1 MTDTEITIPRVLT
14 VAGSDSSGG
23 AGIEADLK
31 VITANGCYGMTAIT
45 ALTAQNTLGID
56 NIHYIPGPFLRSCLE
71 AVLSDIGA
79 DVVKT
84 GMLGS
89 EENVFVVAEILQK
102 YGITKTVI
110 DPVMVSTTGSKL
122 LPEGAV
128 NAIREKLF
136 PLALLLTPNI
146 PEAMQFLPGH
156 QPLDSLDRLISAA
169 KLLGGMGPKNILL
182 KGGHLP
188 FHRTE
193 GGYVPAGKEEEK
205 ETMIDVFWDG
215 NDLALIE
222 SPYVNTRNT
231 HGTGCSLA
239 SAIASNLARGM
250 EVPEAVRAGCSYVS
264 AGISSASM
272 LGRGHGP
279 INHLHSNYIMPFSP
293 FVFFPHSNPILIAH
307 SGRFVDY
314 LLNHPSV
321 KPIWHEYTHH
331 PFTIQLGAGTLRRK
345 SFQHYLIQ
353 DYLFLIQFARAN
365 SLAGYK
371 STSTAAIS
379 KTASI
384 VQYVVA
390 ETVLHLDYC
399 SRFGLTQAQVE
410 ETEES
415 LACTAY
421 TRFVLDIGMSQD
433 FFALQVA
440 MAPCLLGYQEIALRL
455 AKDGKKDGNI
465 YWEWVENY
473 SGKGYG
479 EAVTRGRELLEGSAQ
494 DVGVKRIGELVAI
507 FAKAT
512 KMESNFWEMGLECS

>member
-1 MTDTEITIPRVLT
+1 MPNVGRTIPRVLA
-14 VAGSDSSGG
+14 VAGSDPSGG

-45 ALTAQNTLGID
+45 ALTAQNTLGVD
-56 NIHYIPGPFLRSCLE
+56 DIHHIPGPFLRSCLE
-71 AVLSDIGA
+71 AVLSDVGT

-89 EENVFVVAEILQK
+89 EENILVVAEILQK

-110 DPVMVSTTGSKL
+110 DPVMISTTGSKL
-122 LPEGAV
+122 LPESAV
-128 NAIREKLF
+128 NAVREKLF

-146 PEAMQFLPGH
+146 PEAIQLLPGH
-156 QPLDSLDRLISAA
+156 QPLNSIDGLISAA
-169 KLLGGMGPKNILL
+169 KVLGGMGPKNVLL

-188 FHRTE
+188 FRRAE
-193 GGYVPAGKEEEK
+193 GGYVPAEKEEEK

-215 NDLALIE
+215 TDFALIE

-239 SAIASNLARGM
+239 SAIASNLACGM
-250 EVPEAVRAGCSYVS
+250 ETPEAVRAGCSYVS
-264 AGISSASM
+264 AGISSALT

-279 INHLHSNYIMPFSP
+279 INHLHSNYIMPFAP
-293 FVFFPHSNPILIAH
+293 
-307 SGRFVDY
+307 GRFVDY
-314 LLNHPSV
+314 LLSHPSV

-331 PFTIQLGAGTLRRK
+331 PFTTQLGAGILRK
-345 SFQHYLIQ
+345 ESFQHYIIQ

-371 STSTAAIS
+371 SASIAGIS

-384 VQYVVA
+384 VQYMVA
-390 ETVLHLDYC
+390 ETALHLDYC
-399 SRFGLTQAQVE
+399 SRFGLTQSQVE
-410 ETEES
+410 EAEES

-440 MAPCLLGYQEIALRL
+440 MAPCLLGYQEVALRL
-455 AKDGKKDGNI
+455 AKEGKKDGNI
-465 YWEWVENY
+465 YWEWVESY
-473 SGKGYG
+473 SGKDYG
-479 EAVTRGRELLEGSAQ
+479 EAVVRGRELLESFAQ
-494 DVGVKRIGELVAI
+494 DVGVKRIGELLAI

-512 KMESNFWEMGLECS
+512 KMERNFWGMGLECS

>member
-1 MTDTEITIPRVLT
+1 MADTKRTIPRVLT

-45 ALTAQNTLGID
+45 ALTAQNTLGVD
-56 NIHYIPGPFLRSCLE
+56 SIHYIPGSFLRGCLE

-89 EENVFVVAEILQK
+89 EENVFVVAETLQK

-128 NAIREKLF
+128 NAVREKLF
-136 PLALLLTPNI
+136 PLALILTPNI
-146 PEAMQFLPGH
+146 PEAIQFLPGH

-169 KLLGGMGPKNILL
+169 KVLGGMGPKNILL

-188 FHRTE
+188 FRRSE

-215 NDLALIE
+215 NDLALVE

-250 EVPEAVRAGCSYVS
+250 EVPEAVRAGCNYVS
-264 AGISSASM
+264 AGISSALM

-293 FVFFPHSNPILIAH
+293 
-307 SGRFVDY
+307 GRFVDY

-321 KPIWHEYTHH
+321 KPIWHAYTHH
-331 PFTIQLGAGTLRRK
+331 PFTTQLGAGTLRRK
-345 SFQHYLIQ
+345 SFQNYIVQ

-384 VQYVVA
+384 IQYVVA

-399 SRFGLTQAQVE
+399 SRFGLTQTQVE

-433 FFALQVA
+433 LFALQVA
-440 MAPCLLGYQEIALRL
+440 MAPCLLGYQEVALRL
-455 AKDGKKDGNI
+455 AKEGKKDDNI

-479 EAVTRGRELLEGSAQ
+479 EAVIKSRELLEASAQ
-494 DVGVKRIGELVAI
+494 DIGVKKIGELVAI

-512 KMESNFWEMGLECS
+512 KMERNFWEAGLECS

>member
-1 MTDTEITIPRVLT
+1 MPNAEIAIPRVLT
-14 VAGSDSSGG
+14 IAGSDSSGG

-45 ALTAQNTLGID
+45 ALTAQNTLGVD
-56 NIHYIPGPFLRSCLE
+56 SIHHIPGHFLRSCLE
-71 AVLSDIGA
+71 AVLSDVGT

-89 EENVFVVAEILQK
+89 EENVLVVAEILQK

-110 DPVMVSTTGSKL
+110 DPVIISTTGSKL
-122 LPEGAV
+122 LPECAA

-136 PLALLLTPNI
+136 PLALILTPNI
-146 PEAMQFLPGH
+146 PEAIQFLPGH
-156 QPLDSLDRLISAA
+156 QSLNSLDELMSAA
-169 KLLGGMGPKNILL
+169 KVLGGMGPKNILL

-188 FHRTE
+188 FRRTE
-193 GGYVPAGKEEEK
+193 GGYVPAGKGGK
-205 ETMIDVFWDG
+205 EIVIDVFWDG
-215 NDLALIE
+215 NDFALIE
-222 SPYVNTRNT
+222 SPYVNTKNT

-250 EVPEAVRAGCSYVS
+250 EVLEAVRAGCSYVS
-264 AGISSASM
+264 AGISSAFI
-272 LGRGHGP
+272 LGKGHGP
-279 INHLHSNYIMPFSP
+279 INHLHSNYIMPFAP
-293 FVFFPHSNPILIAH
+293 
-307 SGRFVDY
+307 GRFVDY
-314 LLNHPSV
+314 LLSHPSV
-321 KPIWHEYTHH
+321 KPIWYEYTHH
-331 PFTIQLGAGTLRRK
+331 QFTTQLGAGTLGKK

-371 STSTAAIS
+371 SMSIPTIS

-390 ETVLHLDYC
+390 ETSLHLDYC
-399 SRFGLTQAQVE
+399 SRFGLTQPQVE

-440 MAPCLLGYQEIALRL
+440 MAPCLLGYQEVALRL
-455 AKDGKKDGNI
+455 AKEGKKDDNI
-465 YWEWVENY
+465 YWEWVESY
-473 SGKGYG
+473 SGKSYG
-479 EAVTRGRELLEGSAQ
+479 EAVIRGRELLEDLSQ
-494 DVGVKRIGELVAI
+494 DVGVKRISELVAI

-512 KMESNFWEMGLECS
+512 RMERNFWQMGLEGS